1 MGDYTMEQ
9 LDERLNQILD
19 RKLEAM
25 AARIASNEELAS
37 KRRRQ
42 GGASRTDRTFWGIF
56 LVVLGGLWLADR
68 MEWLDISAG
77 WLWPSLLIGFGLYLV
92 LGGRER

>member
-9 LDERLNQILD
+9 LDARLNQILD
-19 RKLEAM
+19 RKLEDLAV
-25 AARIASNEELAS
+25 RLKASDEQDA
-37 KRRRQ
+37 KRRHR
-42 GGASRTDRTFWGIF
+42 GGASRTDRTFWGLF
-56 LVVLGGLWLADR
+56 LVILGGLWLADR

-77 WLWPSLLIGFGLYLV
+77 WLWPSLLMGFGLYLV